1 MISNNNLVIML
12 VTGLCLVVIAAG
24 IHTKYIYD
32 THQDIDETQESWES
46 KSLTNTGRIRL
57 GVTWLVVLLLLLGMA
72 SLYYVFRKVEGENDG
87 FKNDGFDNY
96 RYRKHS
102 DTDDEKPF
110 DEYAEH
116 KPNAHLDDQ

>member
-1 MISNNNLVIML
+1 MISDNNLVIML

-57 GVTWLVVLLLLLGMA
+57 GVTWLVVLLLLLGMV
-72 SLYYVFRKVEGENDG
+72 SLYYVFRKVEGEVVCYDAY
-87 FKNDGFDNY
+87 KNEVNCDSLLLYNKGV
-96 RYRKHS
+96 KKK
-102 DTDDEKPF
+102 TDVYDEWEPVYY
-110 DEYAEH
+110 E
-116 KPNAHLDDQ
+116 